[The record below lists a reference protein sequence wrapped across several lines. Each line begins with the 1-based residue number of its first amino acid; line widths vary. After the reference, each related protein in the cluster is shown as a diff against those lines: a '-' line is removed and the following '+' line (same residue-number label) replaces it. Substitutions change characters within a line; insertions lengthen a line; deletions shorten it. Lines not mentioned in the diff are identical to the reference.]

1 VRSIR
6 DTPIRQKLMASF
18 AFVTGSAL
26 LVTAIVLVVAD
37 WLQIR
42 RDATHELEAQAALIG
57 ANSSAAIEF
66 GDSDTA
72 AQILG
77 TLSAIPDITHAVLYD
92 LRGNL
97 IASYANDD
105 HDTTRPLVPDHPEDD
120 MFSIFHRELVVVQAI
135 RLDGDRIGTVVLQ
148 SDMHSGYAGLRRN
161 VWATLGIAIGAFG
174 LALLVAGRLQRLIT
188 VPILSL
194 AEMVQ
199 QVSHGAAYSLRAP
212 VEGEDEVGRLAR
224 GVNAMLETVQRRD
237 QELAGHQSRLESLV
251 AERTSDLEQINERL
265 MVELD
270 EHEQAQARLTRAVSE
285 LERHRHENELL
296 TDMNDRLQVCRDVSE
311 VGPVIAL
318 YGPQLFPG
326 SSGSVHLFNEE
337 RSRMMALVHWGE
349 GDGRQELDQDDCWA
363 LRRGQ
368 LHAVA
373 EPGSELVC
381 PHVGAETPAGGYL
394 CIPMIAQGNLS
405 GLLHVGFESP
415 PEGGKPTPL
424 DRFDSL
430 AESAAERAAAV
441 VASLQLRARLREQ
454 SVHDPLTGLHNR
466 RYMEE
471 SFEREISRAKRNEIP
486 LAVAMLDLDHFKDYN
501 DRYGHDAGDVL
512 LRQLGDLLRR
522 SVRVEDVACRFGGEE
537 FTLIMPSLDAE
548 GAQRRAEQ
556 ICEQV
561 RALRVEH
568 QGQRIGDVTI
578 SIGVAIFPGH
588 GGTADELIRAA
599 DAALYEA
606 KSAGR
611 DRVQLYAGASPPDG
625 GATPSAAGSPR
636 GVEEA

>member
-1 VRSIR
+1 MRSIR

-296 TDMNDRLQVCRDVSE
+296 TDMNDRL
-311 VGPVIAL
+311 
-318 YGPQLFPG
+318 
-326 SSGSVHLFNEE
+326 
-337 RSRMMALVHWGE
+337 
-349 GDGRQELDQDDCWA
+349 
-363 LRRGQ
+363 
-368 LHAVA
+368 
-373 EPGSELVC
+373 
-381 PHVGAETPAGGYL
+381 
-394 CIPMIAQGNLS
+394 
-405 GLLHVGFESP
+405 
-415 PEGGKPTPL
+415 
-424 DRFDSL
+424 
-430 AESAAERAAAV
+430 
-441 VASLQLRARLREQ
+441 
-454 SVHDPLTGLHNR
+454 
-466 RYMEE
+466 
-471 SFEREISRAKRNEIP
+471 
-486 LAVAMLDLDHFKDYN
+486 
-501 DRYGHDAGDVL
+501 
-512 LRQLGDLLRR
+512 
-522 SVRVEDVACRFGGEE
+522 
-537 FTLIMPSLDAE
+537 
-548 GAQRRAEQ
+548 
-556 ICEQV
+556 
-561 RALRVEH
+561 
-568 QGQRIGDVTI
+568 
-578 SIGVAIFPGH
+578 
-588 GGTADELIRAA
+588 
-599 DAALYEA
+599 
-606 KSAGR
+606 
-611 DRVQLYAGASPPDG
+611 
-625 GATPSAAGSPR
+625 
-636 GVEEA
+636 